1 VAFEL
6 ALVVDHLGKEAG
18 QHTNLGMHH
27 RPRLSC
33 KSSESQESRSSSI
46 TLPVFMPLDSPNDQ
60 ASRALEACYPI
71 HKVRINNRKQQSDR
85 DTYIRVTCMYIHRGG
100 ATLPLLITVQC
111 LFCRVTS
118 PLDSFT
124 FDVYTF
130 HLAAPK
136 GILSPYLSF
145 DPARLMYLL
154 DRNLR
159 KAT

>member
-1 VAFEL
+1 MAFEL

-33 KSSESQESRSSSI
+33 KSSESQESLSSSI
-46 TLPVFMPLDSPNDQ
+46 TLPVFMPLDSLVTRKYERSRLVIQ
-60 ASRALEACYPI
+60 YIKFASTTAIKNPPEVHISALHVLYI
-71 HKVRINNRKQQSDR
+71 HK
-85 DTYIRVTCMYIHRGG
+85 GG
-100 ATLPLLITVQC
+100 ATPATACYRTYSAASLHPWILSCLRSTHFTV
-111 LFCRVTS
+111 
-118 PLDSFT
+118 P
-124 FDVYTF
+124 Y
-130 HLAAPK
+130 PK
-136 GILSPYLSF
+136 VPILSPYLSF